1 MTSPAHHTRHALRS
15 MRARVGALLGT
26 SSASLSVAEQRF
38 RRVFEDSPAPMVL
51 ADLEM
56 TVLDANAAFARFLG
70 RDAAYVVGMN
80 VADFSQPED
89 MLGCTRP

>member
-15 MRARVGALLGT
+15 MRARVCALLGT

-38 RRVFEDSPAPMVL
+38 RRVFEDSPAQMAL

-56 TVLDANAAFARFLG
+56 RVLDANAGSPGSSAGTPPTSWA
-70 RDAAYVVGMN
+70 
-80 VADFSQPED
+80 
-89 MLGCTRP
+89 